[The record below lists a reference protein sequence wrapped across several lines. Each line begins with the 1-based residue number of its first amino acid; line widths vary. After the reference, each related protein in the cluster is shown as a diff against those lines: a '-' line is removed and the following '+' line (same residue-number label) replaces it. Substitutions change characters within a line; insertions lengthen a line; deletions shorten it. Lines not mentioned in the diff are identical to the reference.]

1 MVSLKKTSKTRDNV
15 NILRSDHSYPWRDG
29 QPKYRNRNIER
40 FSAGTKTSAQS
51 GNTVTRLNNYKTL
64 TSG

>member
-1 MVSLKKTSKTRDNV
+1 M

-29 QPKYRNRNIER
+29 QPKYRNRNIDR
-40 FSAGTKTSAQS
+40 FSAGTKTSVQS